1 MLTATITSKGQITL
15 PKAVRQSLRL
25 HSGDKIA
32 FIINEKEEAVIR
44 PVTKSAEQVFGLLY
58 KNEQKT
64 VSVEEMDQAIRMKM
78 RDIKP

>member
-44 PVTKSAEQVFGLLY
+44 PITRSAEHVFGLLH
-58 KNEQKT
+58 KNNQKM
-64 VSVEEMDQAIRMKM
+64 VSIQEMDQAIRTKM